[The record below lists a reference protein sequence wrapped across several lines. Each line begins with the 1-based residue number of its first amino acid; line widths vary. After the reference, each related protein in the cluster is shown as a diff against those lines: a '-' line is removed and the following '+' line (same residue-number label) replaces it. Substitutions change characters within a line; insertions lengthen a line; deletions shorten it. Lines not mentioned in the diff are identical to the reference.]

1 MTVKKTKSRL
11 AVKFILG
18 FVVLGILICATSSTI
33 GYHQYKANI
42 EKQYNDTAYNIANQA
57 LTYVDKDLL
66 KEYVSLIKRN
76 INGEDVSAQINE
88 LIQSDAYKETTE
100 KFFDLRKSMEAN
112 DIFLVYVDKDEMAS
126 YSGTKDGWTPV
137 NYIYDSYIEEDESYV
152 LGNQGT
158 FNPDY
163 IEETKVIL
171 ETGKRSDDYFISK
184 SQYGYNTYAMQPL
197 EVGGDILLL
206 GVEIPMTTIETALTQ
221 YVLYAVC
228 VSVAIILLVIVVYMA
243 YLFRTV
249 IKPINTIAEE
259 AGSFIENGNAQ
270 SQGLTKINT
279 KDEIENLSKSILKM
293 QDDINDYIKNITS
306 ITAERER
313 IGAELDLA
321 NNIQTSLL
329 PCIFPAFPD
338 REEFDVYATMTPAK
352 EVGGDFYDYFL
363 IDDDHLA
370 LVIADVSGK
379 GVPAALFM
387 MISKTLIKSTAQSGL
402 SPKEVLEKVNNQL
415 CENNEAQMF
424 VTVWLGIVELSTG
437 KMRCANAGHE
447 YPAIYRNGCDFEIYH
462 DKHGFVLAGMEG
474 LSYGEYEIELK
485 SGDIVYVYTDG
496 VTEAT
501 DSDNNLYGLERMT
514 EALNNCPEKT
524 PDSIDKYVRAD
535 IDKFVGNAEQFD
547 DITMLCFKYIG
558 KNNKQE
564 NEIVLEAKEKNLYT
578 VLSFI
583 NERLDEI
590 SCPEAVKSQLNIAA
604 EEIFVNI
611 AKYAYGGESGKAVI
625 KFSFDENEK
634 TVALVFEDNGMPY
647 NPLEKPDPDITM
659 SAQERKIGGLGIFMV
674 KKFTDSMEY
683 TYENETN
690 ILKIIKKIV

>member
-1 MTVKKTKSRL
+1 MKKNKSRL

-18 FVVLGILICATSSTI
+18 FVVLGILICGTSSTI
-33 GYHQYKANI
+33 GYHQYKSNI

-57 LTYVDKDLL
+57 ITYVDENLVE
-66 KEYVSLIKRN
+66 EYVSLIKRN
-76 INGEDVSAQINE
+76 INGEDVSTELEQI
-88 LIQSDAYKETTE
+88 IQSDTYQETTND
-100 KFFDLRKSMEAN
+100 FFDLRKSMEAN

-126 YSGTKDGWTPV
+126 YNGTRENWTPV
-137 NYIYDSYIEEDESYV
+137 NYIYDSYVQEEQSYV

-163 IEETKVIL
+163 IKETQVIL
-171 ETGKRSDDYFISK
+171 ETGKRSDNYFISK

-197 EVGGDILLL
+197 KIGSDILLL

-221 YVLYAVC
+221 YVLFAVC
-228 VSVAIILLVIVVYMA
+228 VSVAIILLVIVIYMA
-243 YLFRTV
+243 YLYRTV
-249 IKPINTIAEE
+249 IKPINTIAKET
-259 AGSFIENGNAQ
+259 GSFIENGIIQ
-270 SQGLTKINT
+270 SRSLVEINT
-279 KDEIENLSKSILKM
+279 KDEIENLSNSVLKM
-293 QDDINDYIKNITS
+293 QNDINEYINNITR

-321 NNIQTSLL
+321 NNIQTSML

-363 IDDDHLA
+363 IDDNHLA

-379 GVPAALFM
+379 GIPAALFM

-437 KMRCANAGHE
+437 KMKCANAGHE
-447 YPAIYRNGCDFEIYH
+447 YPAIYRNGSDFEIYH

-474 LSYGEYEIELK
+474 LTYSEYEIELK

-496 VTEAT
+496 VAEAT
-501 DSDNNLYGLERMT
+501 DSNNNLYGLERMID
-514 EALNNCPEKT
+514 ALNNCPEKT
-524 PDSIDKYVRAD
+524 PDAIDKYVRTD
-535 IDKFVGNAEQFD
+535 IDKFVGSAEQFD
-547 DITMLCFKYIG
+547 DITMLCFKYVG
-558 KNNKQE
+558 KDNTLE
-564 NEIVLEAKEKNLYT
+564 NALVLDANEENLY
-578 VLSFI
+578 SAI
-583 NERLDEI
+583 NFVNENLDSIGTSEG
-590 SCPEAVKSQLNIAA
+590 VKSQLDIAV

-611 AKYAYGGESGKAVI
+611 AKYAYGDEKGKAVI
-625 KFSFDENEK
+625 KFSFDEDTK
-634 TVALVFEDNGMPY
+634 TIALVFEDKGMPY
-647 NPLEKPDPDITM
+647 NPLEKPDPDITL
-659 SAQERKIGGLGIFMV
+659 SANERKIGGLGIFMV
-674 KKFTDSMEY
+674 KKFTDNMEY
-683 TYENETN
+683 SYENETN
-690 ILKIIKKIV
+690 ILTITKKII

>member
-1 MTVKKTKSRL
+1 MKKNKSRL

-18 FVVLGILICATSSTI
+18 FVVLGILICGTSSTI
-33 GYHQYKANI
+33 GYHQYKSNI

-57 LTYVDKDLL
+57 ITYVDENLVE
-66 KEYVSLIKRN
+66 EYVSLIKRN
-76 INGEDVSAQINE
+76 INGEDVSAELEQI
-88 LIQSDAYKETTE
+88 IQSDTYQETTND
-100 KFFDLRKSMEAN
+100 FFDLRKSMEAN

-126 YSGTKDGWTPV
+126 YNGTRENWTPV
-137 NYIYDSYIEEDESYV
+137 NYIYDSYVQEEQSYV

-163 IEETKVIL
+163 IKETQVIL
-171 ETGKRSDDYFISK
+171 ETGKRSDNYFISK

-197 EVGGDILLL
+197 EIGNDILLL

-221 YVLYAVC
+221 YVLFAVC
-228 VSVAIILLVIVVYMA
+228 VSVAIILLVIVIYMA
-243 YLFRTV
+243 YLYRTV
-249 IKPINTIAEE
+249 IKPINTIAKET
-259 AGSFIENGNAQ
+259 GSFIENGIIQ
-270 SQGLTKINT
+270 SRSLVEINT
-279 KDEIENLSKSILKM
+279 KDEIENLSNSVLKM
-293 QDDINDYIKNITS
+293 QNDINEYINNITR

-321 NNIQTSLL
+321 NNIQTSML

-363 IDDDHLA
+363 IDDNHLA

-379 GVPAALFM
+379 GIPAALFM

-437 KMRCANAGHE
+437 KMKCANAGHE
-447 YPAIYRNGCDFEIYH
+447 YPAIYRNGSDFEIYH

-474 LSYGEYEIELK
+474 LTYSEYEIELK

-496 VTEAT
+496 VAEAT
-501 DSDNNLYGLERMT
+501 DSNNNLYGLERMID
-514 EALNNCPEKT
+514 ALNNCPEKT
-524 PDSIDKYVRAD
+524 PDAIDKYVRTD
-535 IDKFVGNAEQFD
+535 IDKFVGSAEQFD
-547 DITMLCFKYIG
+547 DITMLCFKYVG
-558 KNNKQE
+558 KDNTLE
-564 NEIVLEAKEKNLYT
+564 NALVLDANEENLY
-578 VLSFI
+578 SAI
-583 NERLDEI
+583 NFVNENLDSIGTSEG
-590 SCPEAVKSQLNIAA
+590 VKSQLDIAV

-611 AKYAYGGESGKAVI
+611 AKYAYGDEKGKAVI
-625 KFSFDENEK
+625 KFSFDEDTK
-634 TVALVFEDNGMPY
+634 TITLVFEDKGMPY
-647 NPLEKPDPDITM
+647 NPLEKPDPDITL
-659 SAQERKIGGLGIFMV
+659 SANERKIGGLGIFMV
-674 KKFTDSMEY
+674 KKFTDNMEY
-683 TYENETN
+683 SYENETN
-690 ILKIIKKIV
+690 ILTITKKII